1 MSIKLTKN
9 WLIISFS
16 IVFFSLI
23 STNSVQAGHFL
34 VTVLYE
40 DGCPREGAYVN
51 IYHPVTGYVTSCFLT
66 NETGHCEKTTDKL
79 EPNTFYKANVTW
91 PDGLTLFGDKN
102 FNTDDNGDV
111 VITITKE
118 TPPYNYPNGTE
129 TCGDS
134 ECAGYQYCV
143 GDSKHIECDS
153 WNTDCDTK
161 KCCQCN
167 EGTIANPTENY
178 DETQDTDCPFC
189 KECYTLDTCRTINPI
204 TSCGCSL
211 DKEGIYSLDQNI
223 IASGDCLNIIADN
236 VGLDCQGYNITGSG
250 GGIGIK
256 ISSNGVVIINCK
268 ISHFN
273 SGINIFLGAT
283 NLIYNNYFADNQYN
297 AVDQSGSTSYWN
309 TTNTTGPNI
318 MGGPFIGGNYWDD
331 YTGSDTDGDGI
342 GNNDLPYTSNGNIW
356 HGGDYLPLVDIN
368 SPTITII
375 SPKNTTYYNTS
386 IPLAF
391 TINEPTSWCSYSL
404 DGKANVTLAGCTNT
418 TLTGLPNGLHNII
431 VYANDT
437 FGNMGISNKVYFTV
451 RLAMGGGC
459 GGPFPLLG
467 CRLK

>member
-1 MSIKLTKN
+1 MTIKLKKN

-23 STNSVQAGHFL
+23 SISLATAGNFL
-34 VTVLYE
+34 ANVSYS
-40 DGCPREGAYVN
+40 DNCPREGARVRV
-51 IYHPVTGYVTSCFLT
+51 YHPVTGYVGYCIT
-66 NETGHCEKTTDKL
+66 NEMGQCQKTMSLSPDTM
-79 EPNTFYKANVTW
+79 YKANATW
-91 PDGLTLFGDKN
+91 PGSTLFGSKT
-102 FNTDDNGDV
+102 FATDSNGDGNA
-111 VITITKE
+111 TIINQSN
-118 TPPYNYPNGTE
+118 YYPNGTE
-129 TCGDS
+129 TCGDT
-134 ECAGYQYCV
+134 ECDGYKYCYSGNPPYV
-143 GDSKHIECDS
+143 ECDS
-153 WNTDCDTK
+153 WNTNCDSK

-167 EGTIANPTENY
+167 GGTIANPTENY
-178 DETQDTDCPFC
+178 DESQHEDCPFC

-451 RLAMGGGC
+451 RLATGGGC